1 MNVVDRHIQRYI
13 DTIFSLRS
21 VTVEYVQWKI
31 GIDDSFIEAR
41 LRFWDG
47 SMLEIRESIIPELA
61 LVVNK
66 TEYAFHYQ
74 DANGQLV
81 LRYDNA
87 PHHPEISTHPHHK
100 HIEDRIESAQVPD
113 LSDVLREIDQILSAR
128 G

>member
-1 MNVVDRHIQRYI
+1 
-13 DTIFSLRS
+13 
-21 VTVEYVQWKI
+21 
-31 GIDDSFIEAR
+31 
-41 LRFWDG
+41 
-47 SMLEIRESIIPELA
+47 
-61 LVVNK
+61 VNK

-87 PHHPEISTHPHHK
+87 PHHPEIPTHPQHK
-100 HIEDRIESAQVPD
+100 HIEDRIEAAEAPD